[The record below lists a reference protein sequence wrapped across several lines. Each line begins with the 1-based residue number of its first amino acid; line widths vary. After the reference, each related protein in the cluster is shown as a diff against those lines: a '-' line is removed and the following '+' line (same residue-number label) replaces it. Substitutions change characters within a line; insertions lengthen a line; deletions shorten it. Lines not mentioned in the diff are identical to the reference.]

1 LELCRRVERRSG
13 GRAGIVSFCSVL
25 SVQGDGRESYKVKR
39 VRSFVEVI
47 HYQVYPYR
55 VESCSNREL
64 VVVPF
69 VAGEVEEGR

>member
-1 LELCRRVERRSG
+1 
-13 GRAGIVSFCSVL
+13 
-25 SVQGDGRESYKVKR
+25 VQGDGRESYKVKR

-47 HYQVYPYR
+47 DYQVYPYR